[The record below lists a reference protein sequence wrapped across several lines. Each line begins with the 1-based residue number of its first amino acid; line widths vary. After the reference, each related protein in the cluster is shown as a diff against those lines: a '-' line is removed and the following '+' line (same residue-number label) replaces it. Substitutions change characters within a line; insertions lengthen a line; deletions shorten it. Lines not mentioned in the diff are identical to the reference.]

1 MRLDEIV
8 GNYKEHQR
16 KYSIYKQFLI
26 DKLKEK
32 EIRRKL
38 IFDKQQEVK
47 DFNKKSNSNLKFIY
61 S

>member
-38 IFDKQQEVK
+38 IFDK
-47 DFNKKSNSNLKFIY
+47 
-61 S
+61 